1 MNAWWTEEHKREIRF
16 QFNHTMNGYTKP
28 YFTDETGRL
37 FRDETG
43 NLDNFDPIP
52 MEIEFGR
59 NNFGTDQLK
68 SYISILADSENARGA
83 ILQFSLDNGPFN
95 TLGQLTDVSTK
106 ISIPTKG
113 QLSEAH
119 DINYKLVDN
128 SPGDPTAFNGLSTY
142 FKIQELVV
150 NEL

>member
-1 MNAWWTEEHKREIRF
+1 
-16 QFNHTMNGYTKP
+16 MNGYTKP

-59 NNFGTDQLK
+59 NNFSTDQLK
-68 SYISILADSENARGA
+68 SYLTVLIDSENARGA
-83 ILQFSLDNGPFN
+83 ILQYALDAGPFN
-95 TLGQLTDVSTK
+95 TLGQLTETSTK
-106 ISIPTKG
+106 ISIPTRG
-113 QLSEAH
+113 QLVEAH

-128 SPGDPTAFNGLSTY
+128 TQGDPTAFNGLSTY
-142 FKIQELVV
+142 FKIQELIV

>member
-1 MNAWWTEEHKREIRF
+1 MQAWWTEEHKREIRF
-16 QFNHTMNGYTKP
+16 QFTHTMNGYTKP

-43 NLDNFDPIP
+43 NKDHNDTIP
-52 MEIEFGR
+52 MELELGR

-68 SYISILADSENARGA
+68 NYISVLLDSENARGA
-83 ILQFSLDNGPFN
+83 ILQYSLDNGPFY
-95 TLGQLTDVSTK
+95 TLGQLTEPSTK
-106 ISIPTKG
+106 LSFPTNN
-113 QLSEAH
+113 QLKEGH

-128 SPGDPTAFNGLSTY
+128 TNGDPTAFNGLSTY
-142 FKIQELVV
+142 FKIQELIV